1 MQNAKMTS
9 EEIVDRYFLE
19 HRAKVL
25 DIAAFLDRID
35 RCGVIEKDFRIVALL
50 KCIDELQSNQDH
62 RTKRILELLSDHTV
76 GPIDSAGTK
85 GASGAVPPS
94 E

>member
-1 MQNAKMTS
+1 MASNMTK

-35 RCGVIEKDFRIVALL
+35 RAEENASDFRIEALL
-50 KCIDELQSNQDH
+50 SCIKELHSGKEG
-62 RTKRILELLSDHTV
+62 RTQRILDLLSDQTKE
-76 GPIDSAGTK
+76 PIDHAGMK
-85 GASGAVPPS
+85 GASGAVPPTS
-94 E
+94 

>member
-1 MQNAKMTS
+1 MQDNQMTS

-35 RCGVIEKDFRIVALL
+35 RSGSKEKDFRIIALL
-50 KCIDELQSNQDH
+50 KCIDELQSGDEN
-62 RTKRILELLSDHTV
+62 RTKRILELLSDHSV
-76 GPIDSAGTK
+76 EPIDVASTK
-85 GASGAVPPS
+85 GASGAPPTS
-94 E
+94 

>member
-1 MQNAKMTS
+1 MTK

-35 RCGVIEKDFRIVALL
+35 RSGETTSDFRIEALL
-50 KCIDELQSNQDH
+50 SCIKELQSGKEG
-62 RTKRILELLSDHTV
+62 RTQRILDLLSDQTTE
-76 GPIDSAGTK
+76 PIERAGMK
-85 GASGAVPPS
+85 GASGAPPPTS
-94 E
+94 